1 MQKIVPA
8 KLAAGDEIRVVAPA
22 RGIRIIGQESR
33 EIAAQR
39 FAALGL
45 KVSFGSNTTD
55 ENWDMTGSSPI
66 EDRIADIHEAFADK
80 NVKAVFTIIGGANSN
95 QLLPYLDYELIKANP
110 KIFCGFSDITALL
123 NGIYAMTGLE
133 TYSGPHYSSFGMK
146 HGFDYTLE
154 NMRKMLMGSGVNE
167 VEPSEEWSDDPW
179 FINQEKREFI
189 KNEGYWNIHNGEAE
203 GTIVGG
209 NLGTFDLLLGTK
221 YRPAFVKDT
230 ILFAEDTE
238 GSDLLQFERNLQAL
252 IYQPD
257 FANVKGLVFGRFQKG
272 SKISRE
278 QLEFI
283 VSTKRELKNPADY
296 RQCRLRPQY
305 AAADYSDRR
314 HGQTRQRP
322 ANVER
327 LNAKKPSQKRGLFFK
342 RRFFCSGCR
351 LSPARF
357 GRECTTAE

>member
-39 FAALGL
+39 FATLGL

-133 TYSGPHYSSFGMK
+133 TYSGPHYSSFGMM

-154 NMRKMLMGSGVNE
+154 NMRK
-167 VEPSEEWSDDPW
+167 
-179 FINQEKREFI
+179 
-189 KNEGYWNIHNGEAE
+189 
-203 GTIVGG
+203 
-209 NLGTFDLLLGTK
+209 
-221 YRPAFVKDT
+221 
-230 ILFAEDTE
+230 
-238 GSDLLQFERNLQAL
+238 
-252 IYQPD
+252 
-257 FANVKGLVFGRFQKG
+257 
-272 SKISRE
+272 
-278 QLEFI
+278 
-283 VSTKRELKNPADY
+283 
-296 RQCRLRPQY
+296 C
-305 AAADYSDRR
+305 
-314 HGQTRQRP
+314 
-322 ANVER
+322 
-327 LNAKKPSQKRGLFFK
+327 
-342 RRFFCSGCR
+342 
-351 LSPARF
+351 
-357 GRECTTAE
+357 

>member
-8 KLAAGDEIRVVAPA
+8 KLAACDEIRVGAPA

-133 TYSGPHYSSFGMK
+133 TYSGPHYSSFCLK

-154 NMRKMLMGSGVNE
+154 NMRKTLMGSGGNE

-283 VSTKRELKNPADY
+283 VNTKRELRNLPIIGNVAFGHSTPLLTIPIGGTAKLSNG
-296 RQCRLRPQY
+296 RLTLK
-305 AAADYSDRR
+305 D
-314 HGQTRQRP
+314 
-322 ANVER
+322 
-327 LNAKKPSQKRGLFFK
+327 
-342 RRFFCSGCR
+342 
-351 LSPARF
+351 
-357 GRECTTAE
+357 

>member
-8 KLAAGDEIRVVAPA
+8 KLVAGDEIRVIAPA
-22 RGIRIIGQESR
+22 RGIKIIGQDAR

-39 FAALGL
+39 FASLGL
-45 KVSFGSNTTD
+45 KVSFGKNTTD

-80 NVKAVFTIIGGANSN
+80 NVKAIFTIIGGANSN
-95 QLLPYLDYELIKANP
+95 QLLPYLNYELIKANP

-146 HGFDYTLE
+146 YGFDYTLE
-154 NMRKMLMGSGVNE
+154 NMSKMLMESGINE
-167 VEPSEEWSDDPW
+167 VIPSEEWSDDLW

-189 KNEGYWNIHNGEAE
+189 KNEGYWNIHDGEAE
-203 GTIVGG
+203 GVIVGG

-221 YRPAFVKDT
+221 YRPTFVKDT

-238 GSDLLQFERNLQAL
+238 GSDLVTFERNLQAL

-257 FANVKGLVFGRFQKG
+257 FINVKGLVLGRFQKG
-272 SKISRE
+272 SKINRE

-283 VSTKRELKNPADY
+283 VNTKRELKNIPIIGNVDFGHSTPLLTIPIGGTAK
-296 RQCRLRPQY
+296 L
-305 AAADYSDRR
+305 S
-314 HGQTRQRP
+314 HGKII
-322 ANVER
+322 
-327 LNAKKPSQKRGLFFK
+327 LKD
-342 RRFFCSGCR
+342 
-351 LSPARF
+351 
-357 GRECTTAE
+357 

>member
-1 MQKIVPA
+1 MQKIIPE
-8 KLAAGDEIRVVAPA
+8 KLQKGDTVMVIAPA
-22 RGIRIIGQESR
+22 RGIKIIGGDVRRIARERLES
-33 EIAAQR
+33 
-39 FAALGL
+39 LGL
-45 KVSFGSNTTD
+45 KVVFAPNTTD

-80 NVKAVFTIIGGANSN
+80 NVKAIFTIIGGANSN

-167 VEPSEEWSDDPW
+167 VTPSAEWSDDLW
-179 FINQEKREFI
+179 FIDQEKREFI

-209 NLGTFDLLLGTK
+209 NLGTFDLLLGTG

-230 ILFAEDTE
+230 ILFVEDTE

-257 FANVKGLVFGRFQKG
+257 FANVRGLVIGRFQKG

-283 VSTKRELKNPADY
+283 LGTKRELKNLPI
-296 RQCRLRPQY
+296 L
-305 AAADYSDRR
+305 
-314 HGQTRQRP
+314 
-322 ANVER
+322 ANVDFGHSTP
-327 LNAKKPSQKRGLFFK
+327 LLTIPVGGTAK
-342 RRFFCSGCR
+342 
-351 LSPARF
+351 LSN
-357 GRECTTAE
+357 GKLTLKD